1 MHSDVIRTAPLNVL
15 VVLADARLDVAPM
28 LPALRSHCALLCT
41 SPAQGVEAARHFGPD
56 VVLVDVRVPD
66 AAALIA
72 DLTRAA
78 AGRRL
83 AFAALAPSAG
93 PAMPAGFRY
102 ALSLPATAGELEHL
116 LWQIAGDLTG
126 RVPAPAARP
135 DTGMIG

>member
-1 MHSDVIRTAPLNVL
+1 MTDPPAAMDL
-15 VVLADARLDVAPM
+15 VVATPVFLDLTFVG
-28 LPALRSHCALLCT
+28 LDGTVTRYFRSW
-41 SPAQGVEAARHFGPD
+41 F
-56 VVLVDVRVPD
+56 VLIDLRVPD
-66 AAALIA
+66 AAGLVA

-78 AGRRL
+78 GGRRL

-93 PAMPAGFRY
+93 PAVPSGFRY

-116 LWQIAGDLTG
+116 LWQVAGDLTA